1 MVFIRLSCFCS
12 RFFLYSIFLEY
23 FLFFP
28 VIDHNMTHFYLSFE
42 SQVLRLD
49 VENNWLWRWK
59 NWEESSRAWSFF
71 SHAREYLK
79 IVNLFMIAS
88 RRHEQISFVWYEKI
102 LVDKYSYKNHQR
114 HQLDSSWGDTLLKHQ
129 KSLNSFYTLFWWR
142 QPNSVLLLMLTAKHY
157 VRKRRLK
164 LSDTWAWTL
173 LTWIFMKIN

>member
-49 VENNWLWRWK
+49 VKNNWLWRWK

-79 IVNLFMIAS
+79 NCEPLHDRLKTSWTNFICLIRENISRQIFIQKPSTSSVGLEL
-88 RRHEQISFVWYEKI
+88 RRHI
-102 LVDKYSYKNHQR
+102 LSTRNLWTHFT
-114 HQLDSSWGDTLLKHQ
+114 HFFGDVSPTP
-129 KSLNSFYTLFWWR
+129 FCCWC
-142 QPNSVLLLMLTAKHY
+142 
-157 VRKRRLK
+157 
-164 LSDTWAWTL
+164 
-173 LTWIFMKIN
+173 